1 MVSGAGERRRG
12 RPISGRRSKRQNTN
26 RNSTFLCPNTGTKSL
41 RNSSIAQRNLLLA
54 DLHAAKTAREG
65 AVTGKTHADQARAW
79 TKWKQWCGSIGV
91 DNDVLLDGFTR
102 HQRLKL
108 IGAFAMALRSGRFSR
123 QTHGTLVEGT
133 VRGAISYVAQTF
145 RDEGRPNPTR
155 DEDGELGR
163 ILSRQF
169 RAFRN
174 EDPNPTQQKAIPP
187 CVIGNLAKKTF
198 TETQRAISQL
208 SIGAYFF
215 ACRSCEYLKVAQ
227 ANKRR
232 TDILRLRNVLFIKG
246 GWSSPTTNHGLNTQ
260 IAYQLHS
267 NGRKRIHIWIQLHR

>member
-26 RNSTFLCPNTGTKSL
+26 TNSTFLCPNTGTKSF
-41 RNSSIAQRNLLLA
+41 RNSSIAQQNLLLA

-79 TKWKQWCGSIGV
+79 ARWKQWCESIGV

-102 HQRLKL
+102 HQRLQL

-133 VRGAISYVAQTF
+133 VRGAISYVAQTL
-145 RDEGRPNPTR
+145 RDEGRPSPTCT
-155 DEDGELGR
+155 DDGELGQ

-174 EDPNPTQQKAIPP
+174 EDPNPTQQKALPP
-187 CVIGNLAKKTF
+187 CVIRTLAKKTF
-198 TETQRAISQL
+198 TKTQRAISQL

-215 ACRSCEYLKVAQ
+215 ACRSCEYLMVAE
-227 ANKRR
+227 ANKRH
-232 TDILRLRNVLFIKG
+232 TDILRLRNVRFIKG
-246 GWSSPTTNHGLNTQ
+246 EMVLPHNNP
-260 IAYQLHS
+260 
-267 NGRKRIHIWIQLHR
+267 